1 MKIKIDLKGN
11 KMVIK
16 KEKRNIF
23 GNKSNLNSKIY
34 NYFEVVWYI

>member
-11 KMVIK
+11 KMVI

-34 NYFEVVWYI
+34 IIIFK

>member
-16 KEKRNIF
+16 KRNIF

-34 NYFEVVWYI
+34 NYFEVVWYL